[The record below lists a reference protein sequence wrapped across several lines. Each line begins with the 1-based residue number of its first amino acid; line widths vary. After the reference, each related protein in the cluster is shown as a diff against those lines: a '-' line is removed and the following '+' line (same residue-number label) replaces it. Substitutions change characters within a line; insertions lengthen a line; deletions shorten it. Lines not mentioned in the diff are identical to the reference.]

1 MRGTARLVN
10 GLFMQYL
17 SGKSARTEEN
27 MDGSALMVLMIIVG
41 IIVYFIPTV
50 VALARARVNK
60 GAIFCMNLFLGWSF
74 IGWVVA
80 LIWAVKEP
88 DNAGK

>member
-1 MRGTARLVN
+1 
-10 GLFMQYL
+10 
-17 SGKSARTEEN
+17 
-27 MDGSALMVLMIIVG
+27 MDSSTLMVLG
-41 IIVYFIPTV
+41 IIIGIVVYFIPTV
-50 VALARARVNK
+50 VAFVRGRVNK

-88 DNAGK
+88 ENGGK

>member
-1 MRGTARLVN
+1 
-10 GLFMQYL
+10 MQHF
-17 SGKSARTEEN
+17 SGFYAKKIRRIA
-27 MDGSALMVLMIIVG
+27 MDGSSMMILLVIVG

-50 VALARARVNK
+50 VAIARQRINK

-88 DNAGK
+88 ENGGK